1 MHFIKLILLT
11 PTSLVCMSENRIIWQ
26 YIFPL
31 KFIVIRGTYEMWIL
45 LWLSKAIMT
54 HKLHLSVFSE
64 FPIERNVFQKEKIS
78 HLKNGLL
85 RNNFCNDPMS
95 EDVKKN
101 VHIKNSWIQIN
112 TKMMSRHVLYIVIL
126 NE

>member
-45 LWLSKAIMT
+45 LWHGKAIMT
-54 HKLHLSVFSE
+54 HK
-64 FPIERNVFQKEKIS
+64 
-78 HLKNGLL
+78 
-85 RNNFCNDPMS
+85 
-95 EDVKKN
+95 
-101 VHIKNSWIQIN
+101 
-112 TKMMSRHVLYIVIL
+112 
-126 NE
+126 